1 MQHSLKSN
9 STSVYSAEDIKK
21 LREIIRPAQEKLQE
35 VLKRI
40 EGAESEN
47 SNITYE
53 RYIALLNTYNVL
65 SKDVP
70 ITIRDAVIKGIES
83 KKLLTKHDCI
93 TKAGNEVITKLEGT
107 FKKAHEDSEQLKRNV
122 LVTIRSHNV
131 ILSGLVDYLAGLQQS
146 KEAEIKVEDSV
157 VAVAK
162 ILQDVAEKV
171 NTFTDVVN
179 QINAKVED
187 IKFKFFEEYVDIIH
201 KAENT
206 LRKSHADGVRKVVQ
220 CLK

>member
-1 MQHSLKSN
+1 M
-9 STSVYSAEDIKK
+9 
-21 LREIIRPAQEKLQE
+21 
-35 VLKRI
+35 
-40 EGAESEN
+40 
-47 SNITYE
+47 
-53 RYIALLNTYNVL
+53 
-65 SKDVP
+65 
-70 ITIRDAVIKGIES
+70 
-83 KKLLTKHDCI
+83 
-93 TKAGNEVITKLEGT
+93 
-107 FKKAHEDSEQLKRNV
+107 
-122 LVTIRSHNV
+122 
-131 ILSGLVDYLAGLQQS
+131 
-146 KEAEIKVEDSV
+146 EDSV

-162 ILQDVAEKV
+162 ILQDVTEKV